1 MTGNSLAPHADHPVS
16 AVAILTRAAKFWKR
30 AILALD
36 RLAGPGLRPWKLDG
50 PLISL
55 S

>member
-1 MTGNSLAPHADHPVS
+1 MTGNNPVPTRTPRPGG
-16 AVAILTRAAKFWKR
+16 AILKRAAKFWKR

-36 RLAGPGLRPWKLDG
+36 RLAGPGQQPWKLDE
-50 PLISL
+50 PLISP